1 MMRKFRFALD
11 NGKTLTINPPSVRL
25 YYKKYALAKSDTALF
40 EAIAEICSNNAEKI
54 PITVDWLLDNFTVT
68 DLQRFTAEFPK
79 WINGERD
86 SDPN

>member
-1 MMRKFRFALD
+1 MRKFKFFLE
-11 NGKTLTINPPSVRL
+11 NGQKLTINPPSARL

-40 EAIAEICSNNAEKI
+40 ETIAEICNNNDEKI
-54 PITVDWLLDNFTVT
+54 PVTVDYILDGFSVV

-79 WINGERD
+79 WVSNTRD

>member
-1 MMRKFRFALD
+1 MRKFKFTMES
-11 NGKTLTINPPSVRL
+11 GQILTINPPSVRL
-25 YYKKYALAKSDTALF
+25 YYKKYASAKNDATLF
-40 EAIAEICSNNAEKI
+40 EAIAEICNNNDEKI
-54 PITVDWLLDNFTVT
+54 PITIDWVLDSFTVT

>member
-1 MMRKFRFALD
+1 MRKFRFTTEF
-11 NGKTLTINPPSVRL
+11 GQTLTINPPSARL

-40 EAIAEICSNNAEKI
+40 EAIAEICNNNDEKI
-54 PITVDWLLDNFTVT
+54 PVTVDYLLDNFTVI

-79 WINGERD
+79 WINDTRD

>member
-1 MMRKFRFALD
+1 MRKFKFTMES
-11 NGKTLTINPPSVRL
+11 GQTLTIHSPSVRL
-25 YYKKYALAKSDTALF
+25 YYKKYALAKSDVALF
-40 EAIAEICSNNAEKI
+40 EAIAEICNNNDEKVSVN
-54 PITVDWLLDNFTVT
+54 VDYLLDNFSVT

>member
-1 MMRKFRFALD
+1 MRKFRFYLD
-11 NGKTLTINPPSVRL
+11 NGTILTINPPSARL
-25 YYKKYALAKSDTALF
+25 YYRKYALAKTDSQLF
-40 EAIAEICSNNAEKI
+40 EAIAEICNNNDEKI
-54 PITVDWLLDNFTVT
+54 PVTVDYLLDNFTVT